1 MPSFKSLRSCSICAW
16 PIRPL
21 PLTLRVVTG
30 SFPGRWLE
38 SRNAVKPRCAPSPSP
53 APSSAPGV
61 AVCSGISRLSPRASG
76 AAWLLRPLP
85 SLLGLTLP
93 VSAALSLTSV
103 KLLTMSTMASLTLR
117 GLCRCSHSR
126 FGLLP
131 RCHLDFSSLLRC
143 PRRASQAQCARFLW
157 SPRWRSLLSSL
168 LGLRLAALDLHDESN
183 SWHRPFLVYGRQEY
197 R

>member
-21 PLTLRVVTG
+21 PLMLRVVTG

-38 SRNAVKPRCAPSPSP
+38 SRNDVKPRCAPSLSP

-103 KLLTMSTMASLTLR
+103 KLLTMSTMASLTLP
-117 GLCRCSHSR
+117 GPLPVFPLAFWTFSAGSS
-126 FGLLP
+126 GLL
-131 RCHLDFSSLLRC
+131 LASALSASL
-143 PRRASQAQCARFLW
+143 PGTVCALLVV
-157 SPRWRSLLSSL
+157 SPLAILALLTSWPTPCG
-168 LGLRLAALDLHDESN
+168 LGLA
-183 SWHRPFLVYGRQEY
+183 
-197 R
+197 